1 MKILHITTTRS
12 GSTGR
17 TASDLKAFVTSKG
30 DEYKI
35 AFSDKDAKPLNGDI
49 LIGNKFDHKVH
60 AFLSRLTGLQGYFSY
75 LATKSFLRR
84 VKAYSPDVVVMG
96 NLHANYINLPLL
108 FRFLANERIPVVM
121 ILHDC
126 WFFTGK
132 CTHFT
137 ARGCNKWNTECHH
150 CPALK
155 SDNTSWFLDRSTK
168 MFRDRK
174 KWYSK
179 LVSHTVVAVSEWE
192 KNLAIQSPLFSQSN
206 VVRIYNWIDTNVF
219 KPATQEQIRQVRE
232 KYHLSSDIKYVIS
245 VSAGWSVGESRTQ
258 DADKLSKM
266 LLEGYQLIVVGGTEE
281 GVFTDKVVC
290 IPHTSDQAEL
300 AALYSL
306 ADAYIHF
313 SVEDTFG
320 KVIAEAMACET
331 VPIVFDSTACGEIAG
346 LFGIAVAPHD
356 IESIVNALVVA
367 AEPEKSK
374 NVRQYALKNYCRP
387 INIGKYED
395 LFNCVCKKMK
405 RL

>member
-1 MKILHITTTRS
+1 MKILHITTSRS

-17 TASDLKAFVTSKG
+17 TASDIKVFFTSKG

-35 AFSDKDAKPLNGDI
+35 AFSDRDTKPLNGDI
-49 LIGNKFDHKVH
+49 LIGNRFDHKVH

-84 VKAYSPDVVVMG
+84 VKTYSPDVVVMG

-108 FRFLANERIPVVM
+108 FSFLAKERIPVVM

-137 ARGCNKWNTECHH
+137 ARGCNKWKTECHH

-155 SDNTSWFLDRSTK
+155 SDNASWFFDRSTK

-174 KWYSK
+174 KWYGK
-179 LVSHTVVAVSEWE
+179 LASHTVVAVSEWE
-192 KNLAIQSPLFSQSN
+192 KNVATQSPLFSNSN
-206 VVRIYNWIDTNVF
+206 VVRIYNWIDTDVF
-219 KPATQEQIRQVRE
+219 KPATKEQILKVQE
-232 KYHLSSDIKYVIS
+232 KYNLSTDIKYVIS
-245 VSAGWSVGESRTQ
+245 VSAGWSAGATRTQ
-258 DADKLSKM
+258 DADKLSRM
-266 LLEGYQLIVVGGTEE
+266 LPEGYQLIVVGGVEE
-281 GVFTDKVVC
+281 GVFTGNVVC

-306 ADAYIHF
+306 AEAYIHF

-320 KVIAEAMACET
+320 KVIAEAMACDT
-331 VPIVFDSTACGEIAG
+331 VPIVFNSTACGEITG
-346 LFGIAVAPHD
+346 SFGHIVEPHNVSGMNS
-356 IESIVNALVVA
+356 SILRLCSERNKL
-367 AEPEKSK
+367 SIR
-374 NVRQYALKNYCRP
+374 NYTIKNYNKV
-387 INIGKYED
+387 INVEHYYQ
-395 LFNCVCKKMK
+395 LFN
-405 RL
+405 RLISNHKND